1 MGRSEDMISP
11 KSEKASPP
19 KQDQTN
25 IHLYP
30 DWATI
35 QAYYGP
41 GVPIPP
47 SYLNSAVMACH
58 VPHPHVWAP
67 PQHVMPPYGV
77 PYSAIYSPGVVYAHP
92 TVPIVA
98 TPVSAQMLSTSSD
111 NMDQGSTKK
120 LKRLDGVAMQVVN
133 DNAEVDGEG
142 SAHGASQRVERSIDV
157 SSNGSDGNTRDE
169 RQLKREKRK
178 HANRQSA
185 RRSRLR
191 KQAETEEL
199 MKRYETV
206 KVENITLKSEMKQL
220 MEDSEKLRVEN
231 AALMENLNGS
241 EVAHPERRF

>member
-1 MGRSEDMISP
+1 
-11 KSEKASPP
+11 
-19 KQDQTN
+19 
-25 IHLYP
+25 
-30 DWATI
+30 
-35 QAYYGP
+35 
-41 GVPIPP
+41 
-47 SYLNSAVMACH
+47 MACH

-67 PQHVMPPYGV
+67 PQ
-77 PYSAIYSPGVVYAHP
+77 
-92 TVPIVA
+92 VA
-98 TPVSAQMLSTSSD
+98 TPVSAQMFSTSSD

-157 SSNGSDGNTRDE
+157 SSNASDGNTRYE

-220 MEDSEKLRVEN
+220 MEDSEKLMVEN